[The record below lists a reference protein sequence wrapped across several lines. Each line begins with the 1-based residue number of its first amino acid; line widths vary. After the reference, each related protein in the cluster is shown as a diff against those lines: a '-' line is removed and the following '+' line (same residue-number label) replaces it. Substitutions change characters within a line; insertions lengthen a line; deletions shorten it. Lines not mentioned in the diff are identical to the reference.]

1 MKHRPLSKTSN
12 LAQAGKRRRT
22 WPKFGQ
28 RPFPPHSQPNGAQ
41 GNPLMGENLA
51 AMPPGQMQPQDKQEM
66 AALQMQE
73 AEKMQQEELAVT
85 SEAETLQTQ
94 EAEDEVMKKEEEE
107 LAATSEAETVQK
119 KEAEDEVM
127 KKEQE
132 EIQTKETED
141 GEAQN
146 V

>member
-94 EAEDEVMKKEEEE
+94 EAEDEVMKKEE